1 MTTAAATA
9 TSLDAN
15 TAKSATAVIVF
26 SNANAIQLIPSPC
39 DTLRKLWTGFL
50 GQSLNQN
57 QHFRKRMLIHILRAI
72 GMAFIH
78 EDLATFQ

>member
-1 MTTAAATA
+1 MTTAATTA

-15 TAKSATAVIVF
+15 TAKSVF

-39 DTLRKLWTGFL
+39 DTLRKLWAGFF

-57 QHFRKRMLIHILRAI
+57 QRFRKRMLIHILRAI